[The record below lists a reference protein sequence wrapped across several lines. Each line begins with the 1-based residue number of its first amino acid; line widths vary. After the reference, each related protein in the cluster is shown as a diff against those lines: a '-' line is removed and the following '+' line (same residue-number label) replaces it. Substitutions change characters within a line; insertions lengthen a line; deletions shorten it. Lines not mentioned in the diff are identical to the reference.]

1 MATLYL
7 VRHGQASFGAD
18 NYDALSELGM
28 RQCQLLG
35 EWWKERGMEPGR
47 VICGPMRRHRESL
60 ESFCQGFGRELKY
73 ETLPGIAE
81 FDHEN
86 VLEVYWPLFG
96 DKVALAKFLAETP
109 RPRQA
114 FHKIF
119 IEAVSRWHA
128 GGHDHDYNESW
139 KIFRQ
144 RVRDAFAQLQ
154 QPGGDAIVFTSG
166 GVVSVMVQAILDFSD
181 ANSFALNA
189 ITLNSSMTRVL
200 YRPGESTLQSFNGT
214 AHLDVHN
221 DASLITYR

>member
-7 VRHGQASFGAD
+7 VRHGQASFGSE

-60 ESFCQGFGRELKY
+60 ESFSQGFGRSFEY

-96 DKVALAKFLAETP
+96 DKAALAKFLAETP

-119 IEAVSRWHA
+119 IEAVARWHE
-128 GGHDHDYNESW
+128 GKNDSEYNESW
-139 KIFRQ
+139 SVFRQ
-144 RVRDAFAQLQ
+144 RVRDSFQKLRE
-154 QPGGDAIVFTSG
+154 PGGDAIVFTSG
-166 GVVSVMVQAILDFSD
+166 GVVSVMVQSLLDFSD
-181 ANSFALNA
+181 AKSFALNA
-189 ITLNSSMTRVL
+189 ITINSSVTRVL
-200 YRPGESTLQSFNGT
+200 YRSGEATLHSFNGT

>member
-7 VRHGQASFGAD
+7 VRHGQASFGAE

-47 VICGPMRRHRESL
+47 VVCGPMRRHRESL
-60 ESFCQGFGRELKY
+60 ESFAQGFGREFEY

-86 VLEVYWPLFG
+86 VLAVYWPTFV
-96 DKVALAKFLAETP
+96 DKAAMAKFLAETP

-128 GGHDHDYNESW
+128 GQHDSEYNESW
-139 KIFRQ
+139 SVFRQ

-166 GVVSVMVQAILDFSD
+166 GVVSVMMQAILDFSD
-181 ANSFALNA
+181 AKSFAVNA
-189 ITLNSSMTRVL
+189 ITLNSSVTRVL
-200 YRPGESTLQSFNGT
+200 YRQDEATLQSFNGT

>member
-7 VRHGQASFGAD
+7 VRHGQASFGSE

-60 ESFCQGFGRELKY
+60 EAFSRGFGREFDY
-73 ETLPGIAE
+73 ETLPVIAE

-86 VLEVYWPLFG
+86 VLEVHWPTFA
-96 DKVALAKFLAETP
+96 DKAAMAKFLAETP
-109 RPRQA
+109 QPRQA

-128 GGHDHDYNESW
+128 GEHDHEYNESW
-139 KIFRQ
+139 TVFRR
-144 RVRDAFAQLQ
+144 RVRDAFGLLQ

-166 GVVSVMVQAILDFSD
+166 GVVSVMIQAILDFSD
-181 ANSFALNA
+181 AKSFALNA
-189 ITLNSSMTRVL
+189 ITINSSVSRVL
-200 YRPGESTLQSFNGT
+200 YRPGEATLQSFNGT